1 MAGRTV
7 MPSSSFAPRAE
18 VQSVYLAHHQWLR
31 SVLLRKLGNVS
42 DAADVAHDTFE
53 RLIRADIREPLNEPR
68 AYLRTIATRL
78 LIGRA
83 RRAALEAAYA
93 ESMALQPVAVE
104 PSVEAR
110 ALILEALEQVCELLD
125 SLPMNSRRIFLMAQ
139 VDGMSYAEI
148 GQRLGLTPNA
158 VQKSLARALVH
169 CYAAVYG

>member
-1 MAGRTV
+1 

-31 SVLLRKLGNVS
+31 GVLQRKLGNAS
-42 DAADVAHDTFE
+42 DAADLAHDTFE
-53 RLIRADIREPLNEPR
+53 RLIRANVREPLHEPR

-93 ESMALQPVAVE
+93 ETLALQPAAVE

-110 ALILEALEQVCELLD
+110 ALIIEALEQVCELLD
-125 SLPMNSRRIFLMAQ
+125 ALPMSSRRIFLMAQ
-139 VDGMSYAEI
+139 IDGLSYAEI
-148 GQRLGLTPNA
+148 GEQLGLTPNA

-169 CYAAVYG
+169 CYTAVYG

>member
-1 MAGRTV
+1 
-7 MPSSSFAPRAE
+7 MPSSFIASRAE
-18 VQSVYLAHHQWLR
+18 VQSVYLAHHHWLR
-31 SVLLRKLGNVS
+31 GLLQRKLGNAS
-42 DAADVAHDTFE
+42 DAADLAHDTFE
-53 RLIRADIREPLNEPR
+53 RLIRANVREPLNEPR

-93 ESMALQPVAVE
+93 ETLALQPAPTE

-125 SLPMNSRRIFLMAQ
+125 ALPMTSRRIFLMAQ
-139 VDGMSYAEI
+139 IDGLSYAEI
-148 GQRLGLTPNA
+148 GQQLGLTPNA

-169 CYAAVYG
+169 CYTAVYG